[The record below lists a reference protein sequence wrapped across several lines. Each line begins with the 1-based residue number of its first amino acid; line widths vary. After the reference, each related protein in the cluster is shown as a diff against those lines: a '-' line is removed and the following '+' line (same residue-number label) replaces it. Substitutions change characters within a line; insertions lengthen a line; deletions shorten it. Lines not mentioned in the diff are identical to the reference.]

1 MTQWILYKEQL
12 AVTTLLTFFFFLI
25 LGGGHLCYMQTCEE
39 AELDSCRRFSDFY
52 KLIFVL
58 SIQASK
64 SVHANVIKKFILIDF
79 EEKISS

>member
-1 MTQWILYKEQL
+1 
-12 AVTTLLTFFFFLI
+12 
-25 LGGGHLCYMQTCEE
+25 MQTREE

-79 EEKISS
+79 EENISS